1 MLLKKA
7 GYNTS
12 FLKACTLDF
21 ASTGTF
27 VEKVQYEKRM
37 DWQHPEIKPQAT
49 YLGEWGFR
57 DYDLFEMAKNE
68 FRKLA
73 DQKKPF
79 AFTLFTVDSH
89 APNGVIGKKSL
100 SYTMPDGEKHSLL
113 SALHTTDNALGKF
126 LDFIEKSPE
135 GKDTVVVIAGD
146 HLVMKSIVPNGKS
159 VQAMLEY
166 KPRKNLLAFIL
177 NGKEKGK
184 ISETTWP
191 VDLAPTI
198 LYQLGVNHNAVFPCG
213 VNVITE
219 KNAAPR
225 NKLSYAQFMEEQ
237 KKKLAEQKNI
247 PNILDS
253 HIYMT
258 GDEKNLVMHFDS
270 QEIKC
275 DPVENKV
282 GIFIEFNTAT
292 ASPTPWKNY
301 LDRHCANAFSTNPLD
316 RDLFYMLC
324 SCKENLFHFILGEY
338 NWNKAILAAIV
349 GGWYKY
355 YSADKLSDLKL
366 ANLSI
371 PLPRIADAEFDVSK
385 NIVTLK
391 KDGWT
396 LPLFSKNNTYLP
408 QCAIAAADN
417 KQGKET
423 VMRKHFYNEHEMKD
437 LYDLLENKD
446 KMTLIAPPDSEFH
459 KKYNVP
465 VEQRDQILRLHITP
479 EGKKAEMIPM
489 RKNGEDYIRKEANGK
504 YVYCKEGVRDF
515 SIKLGGP
522 APMTDF
528 ANGLC
533 YALTIDAKNG
543 KLLSSRSFKQSSI
556 AVELMLNRNQ
566 GEKTFIIC
574 GKGSEFLKKFYPSLA
589 NNNVLFYLSPYRIH
603 HSVQYSNGN
612 FRIPDEFEPLDV
624 LGGASAQ
631 LADNAF
637 IVSWGC
643 SSFIMRKEEIEA
655 NIAKGHEVIIK
666 LQQHNPADFVNFA
679 VTDPA
684 WLNDIAKAWKT
695 DFLIIGYEKSKFP
708 QVLQQKTQNKFYISL
723 SRGFGW
729 EFFWSDKL
737 NISVAPAIFKY
748 EK

>member
-1 MLLKKA
+1 
-7 GYNTS
+7 
-12 FLKACTLDF
+12 
-21 ASTGTF
+21 
-27 VEKVQYEKRM
+27 M

-146 HLVMKSIVPNGKS
+146 HLAMKSIVPNGKS

-198 LYQLGVNHNAVFPCG
+198 LHQLGVNHNAEFPCG

-237 KKKLAEQKNI
+237 KKKLASQKNI

-270 QEIKC
+270 QKIKC

-301 LDRHCANAFSTNPLD
+301 LDRHFSNAFSTNPLD

-391 KDGWT
+391 KNGWT

-417 KQGKET
+417 KQGKESI
-423 VMRKHFYNEHEMKD
+423 MRKHFHNDHEMKD
-437 LYDLLENKD
+437 FHELLNKRLEE
-446 KMTLIAPPDSEFH
+446 KGFLTVIMPPDS
-459 KKYNVP
+459 
-465 VEQRDQILRLHITP
+465 
-479 EGKKAEMIPM
+479 
-489 RKNGEDYIRKEANGK
+489 
-504 YVYCKEGVRDF
+504 
-515 SIKLGGP
+515 
-522 APMTDF
+522 
-528 ANGLC
+528 
-533 YALTIDAKNG
+533 
-543 KLLSSRSFKQSSI
+543 
-556 AVELMLNRNQ
+556 
-566 GEKTFIIC
+566 
-574 GKGSEFLKKFYPSLA
+574 
-589 NNNVLFYLSPYRIH
+589 
-603 HSVQYSNGN
+603 
-612 FRIPDEFEPLDV
+612 
-624 LGGASAQ
+624 
-631 LADNAF
+631 
-637 IVSWGC
+637 
-643 SSFIMRKEEIEA
+643 
-655 NIAKGHEVIIK
+655 
-666 LQQHNPADFVNFA
+666 
-679 VTDPA
+679 
-684 WLNDIAKAWKT
+684 
-695 DFLIIGYEKSKFP
+695 
-708 QVLQQKTQNKFYISL
+708 
-723 SRGFGW
+723 
-729 EFFWSDKL
+729 
-737 NISVAPAIFKY
+737 
-748 EK
+748 